1 MSNPEKVSKVKKVF
15 TPSPLQVSKKEGR
28 NKWSDDTRSL
38 TAITKYLQNEGR
50 DGLNDLLALYEAKKE
65 NDKAKVTFT
74 VEHVTN
80 IANIVKVMTERQ
92 KFIVRDKKVTT
103 ERRKLFQLGTIQG
116 CIGRMYKV
124 KQAQ

>member
-1 MSNPEKVSKVKKVF
+1 M
-15 TPSPLQVSKKEGR
+15 
-28 NKWSDDTRSL
+28 
-38 TAITKYLQNEGR
+38 
-50 DGLNDLLALYEAKKE
+50 LALYEAKKE

-92 KFIVRDKKVTT
+92 KFIVKDKKVTKV
-103 ERRKLFQLGTIQG
+103 ERRLFQLGTIQG